1 MADDTDVLIEF
12 CKQHWAEAKQAE
24 DQRAALTNIIL
35 GISAALIALI
45 AQKNLAKDTLPL
57 AILLMILGI
66 YGAIASE
73 KLYERHQLHSTR
85 ASVCREKIDELHP
98 NAQLLIVRE
107 KVFKK
112 HDPNFPRM
120 LKIRLHYLWLTLHVI
135 IALAGFILAVIIGIS

>member
-1 MADDTDVLIEF
+1 MADDTDILIEF

-24 DQRAALTNIIL
+24 DQRDALSNIIL

-57 AILLMILGI
+57 ALLLLILGV

-73 KLYERHQLHSTR
+73 KLYERHQLHSIR

-98 NAQLLIVRE
+98 NAQLLIMRE

-112 HDPNFPRM
+112 HNPKFPRL
-120 LKIRLHYLWLTLHVI
+120 LKIRLHYL
-135 IALAGFILAVIIGIS
+135 